1 MDAFWA
7 CDGCHSLNRQR
18 DDRCYHCRAPRTS
31 SAQAIADQRAD
42 PSQSSGGWR
51 SAAAYG
57 AGAATGSGL
66 ASLNTSALA
75 AVAAPN
81 TLAGGVTI
89 ATDPAARFSPGG
101 GSLAG
106 SPADLLGPGR
116 GTLPATGRD
125 SGTSLL
131 GALILGS
138 GAALAATAL
147 WFGVVSATHIQ
158 AGFVAIAVGWL
169 VAQAVVWGGGGRG
182 SVALIP
188 ISVTLTFLALA
199 ASEYLIVVKAVGDA
213 LTEAGYS
220 YTLDVI
226 QPPDIVLEAIKLSIQ
241 LDPLTL
247 VFWTIAIVE
256 AFLVPLRQ
264 LARPS

>member
-31 SAQAIADQRAD
+31 SAQAIADGRAGAA
-42 PSQSSGGWR
+42 PSSGGWR
-51 SAAAYG
+51 SAAYEASAT
-57 AGAATGSGL
+57 AGGGTT
-66 ASLNTSALA
+66 ASNASALA
-75 AVAAPN
+75 AIAAPN

-89 ATDPAARFSPGG
+89 ATDPAATFSPGG
-101 GSLAG
+101 GSPGGNA
-106 SPADLLGPGR
+106 ADLLAPGR
-116 GTLPATGRD
+116 ATFPTTGRD
-125 SGTSLL
+125 PGTSLL

-138 GAALAATAL
+138 SAALAATAL
-147 WFGVVSATHIQ
+147 WFGVVSVTHIQ

-169 VAQAVVWGGGGRG
+169 VAQGVVWGGGGRG

-220 YTLDVI
+220 YTFDVI
-226 QPPDIVLEAIKLSIQ
+226 QPPDIVLEAIRLSLQ

-247 VFWTIAIVE
+247 VFWAIAIVE
-256 AFLVPLRQ
+256 AFVVPLRR
-264 LARPS
+264 LARAS